1 MRRRGR
7 LVFRTLFT
15 SDATLFTSRGTS
27 NFARQKAMFA
37 PTLNRCD
44 VEYTASLP
52 SLKIR

>member
-15 SDATLFTSRGTS
+15 SELFTSRGTS
-27 NFARQKAMFA
+27 NFARQNAMFA